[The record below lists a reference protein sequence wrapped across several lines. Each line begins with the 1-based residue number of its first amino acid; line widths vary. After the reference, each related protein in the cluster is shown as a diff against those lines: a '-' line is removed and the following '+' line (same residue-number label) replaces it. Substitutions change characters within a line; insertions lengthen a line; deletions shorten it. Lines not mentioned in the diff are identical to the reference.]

1 MPKNKI
7 AKIDLKDA
15 IVNGMLEKKANK
27 ITVLDLRKLSSAMA
41 DYFIICHATSDKQ
54 VNAIADSIEEIVR
67 KQTGEKPWHVEG
79 SEQSD
84 WILLDYFDIVAHVFK
99 EEKRDFYAIEELWGD
114 AEITEIDESNPFM
127 VLAPKAKAKAKSP
140 AKAKTTTPKAKAAPK
155 AKVTAKAKAKVK

>member
-41 DYFIICHATSDKQ
+41 DYFVICHAVSDKQ
-54 VNAIADSIEEIVR
+54 VNAIADSIEETVR

-99 EEKRDFYAIEELWGD
+99 EEKREFYAIEELWGD
-114 AEITEIDESNPFM
+114 AEITEIDEAKPIIALEPK
-127 VLAPKAKAKAKSP
+127 VKAKAKAKAKAKTAPKAKAKAK
-140 AKAKTTTPKAKAAPK
+140 AKSK
-155 AKVTAKAKAKVK
+155 